1 MFRTSDSEN
10 QEAAGGL
17 ALVAEAVVKQQRL
30 WRSSRGCGKAAEAV
44 GKQQIISGYR
54 GALKACS
61 EAQTRGQT
69 EAGGLAVKTVQQLQW
84 RQQIYRLQ

>member
-1 MFRTSDSEN
+1 M
-10 QEAAGGL
+10 
-17 ALVAEAVVKQQRL
+17 KQQRL

-69 EAGGLAVKTVQQLQW
+69 ENQEAAGGLALVAEAVVKQQKLQW